1 MNTFPLTVSSP
12 DGNLYKGEAVRLT
25 LRGSEGELAVM
36 AGHIPFITGVKP
48 CECRIYLEGDTVKTG
63 QTDGGLLTVSDT
75 AVTLLSGSFRWTED
89 EPLG

>member
-1 MNTFPLTVSSP
+1 
-12 DGNLYKGEAVRLT
+12 
-25 LRGSEGELAVM
+25 M

-48 CECRIYLEGDTVKTG
+48 CECRIYLEDDTVKTG

-89 EPLG
+89 EPPG